1 MLFFPVLLLS
11 LGLISHPYLI
21 SFHFVCLSFIQDTLS
36 ETIQSLYCKTNRTN
50 KRNTLKSQIIAPS
63 LPFHCFNWPNLKNS
77 KELQV
82 LWQCHYLF
90 SVLQENLGK
99 ILRLTGIA
107 GFYYL
112 KEMNVTSVSDT
123 DTWYVWACTRTEA
136 VQKPGFLSQRSNCPL
151 LDSFN
156 VNICFAENYS
166 HQEIILILFPLL

>member
-1 MLFFPVLLLS
+1 MYSGFPKLSAFTGNLLNILLGVSRAVFSSFSLFQPKSMLFFPVLLLS

-112 KEMNVTSVSDT
+112 KEINVTSVSDT
-123 DTWYVWACTRTEA
+123 DT
-136 VQKPGFLSQRSNCPL
+136 
-151 LDSFN
+151 
-156 VNICFAENYS
+156 
-166 HQEIILILFPLL
+166 